1 MRDVFKALADPTR
14 REILLMVSQNP
25 IHVNVIAEKF
35 QMSRPAVSKHVK
47 VLETHGLLEIRSDEG
62 DGRQRICY
70 PQLDALKEV
79 EAYIRKLEKF
89 WSERL
94 NALGDYLDKLEAEEK
109 SGNED
114 E

>member
-25 IHVNVIAEKF
+25 SHVNVIAEKF
-35 QMSRPAVSKHVK
+35 QMSRPAVSRHVK
-47 VLETHGLLEIRSDEG
+47 VLETHGLLEIRADEI

-79 EAYIRKLEKF
+79 EAYIRNLEKF
-89 WSERL
+89 WFERL
-94 NALGDYLDKLEAEEK
+94 NALGTYLDKLEAEQKPDTEK
-109 SGNED
+109 E
-114 E
+114 